1 MSAVHKFMFDK
12 DGWLLLPGL
21 LSEEQ
26 LVPIREHQLKNKYH
40 PEELPVDQRDHHGGP
55 SQILLDHPVVA
66 GCLNEI
72 LSNQARADE
81 NTYGFRFDHVC
92 SPRLPAAAAA
102 PPAGHRTDPWL
113 WVTLS
118 QTGLQH
124 RMSNKDGSR
133 GAESNQWNPHGGGGL
148 LNFPGNS
155 HACKNTHIPPPQLDF
170 RGYVL
175 EIACV
180 CLVPMLRPHGE
191 RACALWADPCH
202 LGVESSHFGVRRH
215 TLPNW

>member
-148 LNFPGNS
+148 FNFPGNS
-155 HACKNTHIPPPQLDF
+155 HACKNTHN
-170 RGYVL
+170 
-175 EIACV
+175 
-180 CLVPMLRPHGE
+180 PH
-191 RACALWADPCH
+191 H
-202 LGVESSHFGVRRH
+202 SSISGDMS
-215 TLPNW
+215 